1 MWPPLASPSFK
12 YVGRT
17 IQPDDLAILDWCGLT
32 PLFSGEAE
40 GKSLS
45 ENLDMRWRLAR
56 RSPPTMR
63 SNGLFPAREGERP
76 REPGFRIVSTSN
88 RLTRRPAL
96 FRSSYYFASVKPVR
110 PKARSSRALQNVR
123 QDWPTYCG
131 LKAQPIVAYGNAIG
145 MSGKRNS
152 RAESPIHNS
161 SGLQPS
167 KNFRPRFLGR
177 CPRLLWFAP
186 LALDGFNGEIR
197 TCVFAGTRFFACLMI
212 LPDFVSS
219 YHFIL
224 YRHKAFNI
232 SSHHLFVSSYHY
244 CPV

>member
-1 MWPPLASPSFK
+1 
-12 YVGRT
+12 
-17 IQPDDLAILDWCGLT
+17 
-32 PLFSGEAE
+32 
-40 GKSLS
+40 
-45 ENLDMRWRLAR
+45 
-56 RSPPTMR
+56 MR

-88 RLTRRPAL
+88 RLTRRPSL
-96 FRSSYYFASVKPVR
+96 FRSSYYFASRQAGPPERAVKP
-110 PKARSSRALQNVR
+110 AHLLQNVR

-152 RAESPIHNS
+152 RAESPIHNG
-161 SGLQPS
+161 SGFQPS

-197 TCVFAGTRFFACLMI
+197 TCVFAGTRFLPVLMI
-212 LPDFVSS
+212 LPRLCIVIS
-219 YHFIL
+219 FICIVTRL
-224 YRHKAFNI
+224 QHIVTSFICIVI
-232 SSHHLFVSSYHY
+232 SFL
-244 CPV
+244 